1 MFSVCNA
8 YEHGVL
14 FQTMNIKLWKPGKR
28 IHSMSD
34 DDTIEISQ
42 LSDSSPECR
51 TKSFFVTPAKYWPKD
66 SEAKDE
72 FIRNHKQSLQYV
84 DSRPKREKSLFFFF
98 FLSVEKSTANIFD
111 GVKADAHLVRN
122 VFIYTWIKMVN
133 QFN

>member
-1 MFSVCNA
+1 
-8 YEHGVL
+8 
-14 FQTMNIKLWKPGKR
+14 
-28 IHSMSD
+28 MSD
-34 DDTIEISQ
+34 RETIELLP

-84 DSRPKREKSLFFFF
+84 DSRRKHEERFVF
-98 FLSVEKSTANIFD
+98 FLSVGKSTANIFD
-111 GVKADAHLVRN
+111 AAKGDAHLVRS
-122 VFIYTWIKMVN
+122 VFICTWIKMVN